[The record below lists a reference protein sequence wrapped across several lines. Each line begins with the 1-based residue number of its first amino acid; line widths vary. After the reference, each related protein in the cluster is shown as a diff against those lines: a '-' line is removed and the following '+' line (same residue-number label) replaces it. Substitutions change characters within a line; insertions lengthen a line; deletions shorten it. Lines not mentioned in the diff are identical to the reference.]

1 MRLLYMN
8 GPEYKTLVDLCP
20 RHDATRGTTVKLGR
34 FRRGRGLRTSAK
46 PFTCV
51 SKLVDERTQ
60 GHGRRIRQQGVQR
73 ARLLDRAI
81 FENGRLLAQRPCL
94 KRVVGDVDH
103 ADGLPFS

>member
-1 MRLLYMN
+1 M
-8 GPEYKTLVDLCP
+8 
-20 RHDATRGTTVKLGR
+20 KLGR
-34 FRRGRGLRTSAK
+34 FRRGRALRTSAK

-60 GHGRRIRQQGVQR
+60 GHGHWIRQQGVER

-94 KRVVGDVDH
+94 KRVVGDENQGEVERR
-103 ADGLPFS
+103 AKLPESVRTVGF